1 MLVHPSEHAG
11 AEGLGVDGLGDVRVH
26 ARREAPVDVHLQ
38 QQRQQQQQQ
47 QQQQCKW

>member
-38 QQRQQQQQQ
+38 QQRQQQQQ
-47 QQQQCKW
+47 CKW